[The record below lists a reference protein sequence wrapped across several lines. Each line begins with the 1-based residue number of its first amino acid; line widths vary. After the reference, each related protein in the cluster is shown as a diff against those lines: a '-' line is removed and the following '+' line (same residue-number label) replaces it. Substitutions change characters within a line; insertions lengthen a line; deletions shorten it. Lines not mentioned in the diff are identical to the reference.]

1 MKKIFLVFVIQLFT
15 IISVFSQTISKP
27 PIFRGS
33 ESLTVEL
40 LPSETIWFG
49 YQNPEY
55 KSIIDI
61 VSFTV
66 PNLDNAIELMDK
78 VLYILEM
85 PKTGEDEH
93 IYDNFLQ
100 TSLARYGFL
109 QKVVLVSEKGG
120 TNRGKSFNK
129 KEAEELKA
137 ALLSRKK

>member
-33 ESLTVEL
+33 ESLTVQFL
-40 LPSETIWFG
+40 SEEVVWFG

-61 VSFTV
+61 ISFSV

-85 PKTGEDEH
+85 PETGKDEH

-109 QKVVLVSEKGG
+109 QKVVLVSQKDSP
-120 TNRGKSFNK
+120 NRGKSFNK
-129 KEAEELKA
+129 KEAQELKA

>member
-1 MKKIFLVFVIQLFT
+1 MKKIVLFIIAFLPFIL
-15 IISVFSQTISKP
+15 SAQTISKP
-27 PIFRGS
+27 SIYEGS
-33 ESLTVEL
+33 ERLTVDFI
-40 LPSETIWFG
+40 SGGVVWFG

-66 PNLDNAIELMDK
+66 PNLNNAIALMDK

-93 IYDNFLQ
+93 IYDKFLQ
-100 TSLARYGFL
+100 TSLVRYGFL
-109 QKVVLVSEKGG
+109 QDVVLVSEKDGP
-120 TNRGKSFNK
+120 NRGKSFNK
-129 KEAEELKA
+129 KEAEEIKA

>member
-33 ESLTVEL
+33 ESLTVQFL
-40 LPSETIWFG
+40 SEEVVWFG

-61 VSFTV
+61 ISFSV

-85 PKTGEDEH
+85 PETGKDEH

-109 QKVVLVSEKGG
+109 QKVVLVSEKDSP
-120 TNRGKSFNK
+120 NRGKSFNK
-129 KEAEELKA
+129 KEAQELKA
-137 ALLSRKK
+137 ALLSKKK

>member
-1 MKKIFLVFVIQLFT
+1 MKKLFLVFVIQLFT

-27 PIFRGS
+27 PIFQGS
-33 ESLTVEL
+33 ERLTVQFLGEEQIMFL
-40 LPSETIWFG
+40 

-55 KSIIDI
+55 TSIIDI

-66 PNLDNAIELMDK
+66 SNLDNAIALMDK

-85 PKTGEDEH
+85 PETGKDEH

-109 QKVVLVSEKGG
+109 QKVVLVSEK
-120 TNRGKSFNK
+120 NSSIRGKSFNK

>member
-33 ESLTVEL
+33 ESLTVQFL
-40 LPSETIWFG
+40 SEEVVWFG

-55 KSIIDI
+55 KSIVDI
-61 VSFTV
+61 ISFSV

-85 PKTGEDEH
+85 PETGKDEH

-109 QKVVLVSEKGG
+109 QKVVLVSEKDSP
-120 TNRGKSFNK
+120 NRGKSFNK
-129 KEAEELKA
+129 KEAQELKA
-137 ALLSRKK
+137 ALLSKKK

>member
-1 MKKIFLVFVIQLFT
+1 MKKLFLVFVIQLFT

-27 PIFRGS
+27 PIFQGS
-33 ESLTVEL
+33 ERLTVQFLGEEQIMFL
-40 LPSETIWFG
+40 

-55 KSIIDI
+55 TSIIDI

-66 PNLDNAIELMDK
+66 SNLDNAIALMDK

-85 PKTGEDEH
+85 PETGKDEH

-100 TSLARYGFL
+100 TSLVRYGFL
-109 QKVVLVSEKGG
+109 QKVVLVSEKNGP
-120 TNRGKSFNK
+120 NRGKSFNK